1 MTNEFL
7 ISLYIIA
14 VGMAFA
20 GSTTFLYQ
28 TVWKQEAALRFDGDN
43 VFVTIAHLS
52 MSFICGPFIILHMGW
67 SRDSAGGLHVSQAL
81 LSAFIAFGWS
91 FVIGLGVLWFYMG
104 MLGI

>member
-7 ISLYIIA
+7 IALYIIG
-14 VGMAFA
+14 VGIAFA
-20 GSTTFLYQ
+20 GASTYFYQ
-28 TVWKQEAALRFDGDN
+28 SVWKQQAALRFDGDN

-52 MSFICGPFIILHMGW
+52 MSFVCGPFIMLHMGW
-67 SRDSAGGLHVSQAL
+67 SRDSAGGMQMSQAL

-104 MLGI
+104 VLGF